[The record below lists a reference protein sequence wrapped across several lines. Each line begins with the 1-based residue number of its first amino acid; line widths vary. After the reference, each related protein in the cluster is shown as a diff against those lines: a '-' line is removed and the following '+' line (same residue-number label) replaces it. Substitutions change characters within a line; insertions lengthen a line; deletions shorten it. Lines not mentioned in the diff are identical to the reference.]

1 MYSYVNPM
9 FYEESPTKG
18 QEISKPIFL
27 GTPLPKCDQYFL
39 KALYIF
45 KSSNV

>member
-18 QEISKPIFL
+18 QEISKAFFL
-27 GTPLPKCDQYFL
+27 GTPLPKDRPTF
-39 KALYIF
+39 F
-45 KSSNV
+45 VGFMP